1 MYCDDRCSRENVL
14 ELFPRFIPAML
25 IEFKSN
31 SRRIWIRVSA
41 VRFRWKMRL
50 CLATSERNVT
60 IAPYANRRSP
70 KVTYP
75 SFENERIHTRGKS
88 RVLQW
93 AVKEW
98 GEDFKEPTPRCLLQ
112 ASSSKSL
119 PIFADHLSTTFWGW
133 EVGKN
138 RKPIPPEEVR
148 DCNLSIL
155 MDWSSDK

>member
-1 MYCDDRCSRENVL
+1 MTDAAEKMSSS
-14 ELFPRFIPAML
+14 FSPRFIPAVL

-41 VRFRWKMRL
+41 VRFRCKMRL
-50 CLATSERNVT
+50 CLATLERNVT

-98 GEDFKEPTPRCLLQ
+98 GEDFKEPTRCLLQ
-112 ASSSKSL
+112 ASSSSKLL
-119 PIFADHLSTTFWGW
+119 PIFADHLSTIFWGW
-133 EVGKN
+133 EVEKIEN
-138 RKPIPPEEVR
+138 QFPLKKLETVTLALWWIEVLIN
-148 DCNLSIL
+148 C
-155 MDWSSDK
+155 